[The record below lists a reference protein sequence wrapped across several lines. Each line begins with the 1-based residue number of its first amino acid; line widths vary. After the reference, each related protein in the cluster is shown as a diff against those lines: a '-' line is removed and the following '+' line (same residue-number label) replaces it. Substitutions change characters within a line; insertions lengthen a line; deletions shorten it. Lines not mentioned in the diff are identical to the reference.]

1 MTPSSID
8 DEEPRKS
15 TSPLYAVLLVVAMLA
30 ALAGLMWSYSLAGR
44 LTHAEAE
51 LASTQ
56 QQNRKL
62 ANALQDT
69 NAKLSVT
76 SETLGHSLG
85 LTQEQLE
92 RRADELLHRQQADTT
107 RLESEQQAN
116 RKQISS
122 VSTDVAG
129 VKTDVG
135 GVKTGLTQ
143 TQTELQQAEAQM
155 KKMQGDLGIES
166 GLIATNSSELAV
178 LKHQGD
184 RNYYEFT
191 LHKKKKQAVA
201 TIALELRKA
210 DAKHNRYTL
219 WVFSD
224 DKKIE
229 KKDRSLDEP
238 VQFYTGAHPMLF
250 ELVVN
255 QIGRNEVSGYIS
267 TPKNA
272 PKPVTVSR

>member
-1 MTPSSID
+1 MTPNSFS
-8 DEEPRKS
+8 DEEPKRS
-15 TSPLYAVLLVVAMLA
+15 SALFTLLLVAAVVA

-62 ANALQDT
+62 ANALAET
-69 NAKLSVT
+69 NARLSVT

-85 LTQEQLE
+85 LTQQQLE
-92 RRADELLHRQQADTT
+92 RRADELLRRQNADTH
-107 RLESEQQAN
+107 RLETEQQAN

-135 GVKTGLTQ
+135 GVKTGLSQ
-143 TQTELQQAEAQM
+143 TQTELEQTEAQM

-166 GLIATNSSELAV
+166 GLIATNSKELDA
-178 LKHQGD
+178 LRHQGD
-184 RNYYEFT
+184 RNYYAFT
-191 LHKKKKQAVA
+191 LRKKKKQAVG

-210 DAKHNRYTL
+210 DPRHNRYTL
-219 WVFSD
+219 WVFSN
-224 DKKIE
+224 DKRIE
-229 KKDRSLDEP
+229 KKNRSLDEP
-238 VQFYTGAHPMLF
+238 VQFYSGSTPMLF
-250 ELVVN
+250 ELVIN
-255 QIGRNEVSGYIS
+255 KIGHNVVSGYLS

>member
-1 MTPSSID
+1 MTPNSFS
-8 DEEPRKS
+8 DEEPKRS
-15 TSPLYAVLLVVAMLA
+15 SALFTLLLVAAVLA

-62 ANALQDT
+62 ANALAET
-69 NAKLSVT
+69 NARLSVT

-85 LTQEQLE
+85 LTQQQLE
-92 RRADELLHRQQADTT
+92 RRANELLNRQNADTK
-107 RLESEQQAN
+107 RLETEQQAN

-135 GVKTGLTQ
+135 GVKTGLSQ
-143 TQTELQQAEAQM
+143 TQTELQQTEAQM

-166 GLIATNSSELAV
+166 GLIATNSKELDA
-178 LKHQGD
+178 LRHQGD

-191 LHKKKKQAVA
+191 LRKKKKQAVG

-210 DAKHNRYTL
+210 DPKHSRYTL
-219 WVFSD
+219 WVFSN
-224 DKKIE
+224 DKRIE
-229 KKDRSLDEP
+229 KKNRSLDEP
-238 VQFYTGAHPMLF
+238 VQFYSGSKPMLF

-255 QIGRNEVSGYIS
+255 KIGHNVVSGYLS

-272 PKPVTVSR
+272 PKPVTVSH

>member
-1 MTPSSID
+1 MP
-8 DEEPRKS
+8 DEEPRKKLSLLS
-15 TSPLYAVLLVVAMLA
+15 TFLLIAAVA
-30 ALAGLMWSYSLAGR
+30 AAFAGLVWSYSLAGR

-56 QQNRKL
+56 LQNRKL
-62 ANALQDT
+62 AQALEDT
-69 NAKLSVT
+69 NAKLDVT
-76 SETLGHSLG
+76 TETLGHSLG
-85 LTQEQLE
+85 LTQQQIEQ
-92 RRADELLHRQQADTT
+92 RTRDLLHRQQADAA

-116 RKQISS
+116 RRQITS

-143 TQTELQQAEAQM
+143 TQTELAQDEARM
-155 KKMQGDLGIES
+155 RKMQGDLGIES
-166 GLIATNSSELAV
+166 GLIATNARELEA
-178 LKHQGD
+178 LKQQGS
-184 RNYYEFT
+184 RNYYAFT

-210 DAKHNRYTL
+210 DPRHNRYTL

-224 DKKIE
+224 DKRIE
-229 KKDRSLDEP
+229 KKNRTLDEP
-238 VQFYTGAHPMLF
+238 VQFYTGANHLLF

-255 QIGRNEVSGYIS
+255 KIGHNLVSGYVS
-267 TPKNA
+267 TPRNA
-272 PKPVTVSR
+272 PAPVAVDHHS

>member
-1 MTPSSID
+1 MTPSSLP
-8 DEEPRKS
+8 DEEPKRS
-15 TSPLYAVLLVVAMLA
+15 SALFTLLLVAAVVA

-62 ANALQDT
+62 ANALAET
-69 NAKLSVT
+69 NARLSVT

-92 RRADELLHRQQADTT
+92 RRADELLNRQQADTK
-107 RLESEQQAN
+107 RLETEQQAN

-129 VKTDVG
+129 VRTDVG
-135 GVKTGLTQ
+135 GVKTGLSQ
-143 TQTELQQAEAQM
+143 TQTELQQTEAQM
-155 KKMQGDLGIES
+155 KQMQGDLGIES
-166 GLIATNSSELAV
+166 GLIATNNQELEA

-184 RNYYEFT
+184 RTYYAFT
-191 LHKKKKQAVA
+191 LRKKKKEAVG

-224 DKKIE
+224 DKRIE
-229 KKDRSLDEP
+229 KKNRSLDEP
-238 VQFYTGAHPMLF
+238 VQFYTGSTPMLF
-250 ELVVN
+250 EIVVN
-255 QIGRNEVSGYIS
+255 KIGRNAVSGYLS
-267 TPKNA
+267 TPRNA
-272 PKPVTVSR
+272 PRPVTVSR

>member
-1 MTPSSID
+1 MTPNSFS
-8 DEEPRKS
+8 DEEPKRS
-15 TSPLYAVLLVVAMLA
+15 SALFTLVLVAAVVA

-62 ANALQDT
+62 ANALAET
-69 NAKLSVT
+69 NARLSVT

-85 LTQEQLE
+85 LTQQQLE
-92 RRADELLHRQQADTT
+92 RRADELLNRQNADTRRLETEQQAD
-107 RLESEQQAN
+107 

-143 TQTELQQAEAQM
+143 TQTELQQTEAQM

-166 GLIATNSSELAV
+166 GLIATNSKELDA

-191 LHKKKKQAVA
+191 LHKKKKQAVG
-201 TIALELRKA
+201 TIAIELRKA
-210 DAKHNRYTL
+210 DPRHSRYTL
-219 WVFSD
+219 WVFSN
-224 DKKIE
+224 DKRIE
-229 KKDRSLDEP
+229 KKNRSLDEP
-238 VQFYTGAHPMLF
+238 VQFYSGSTPMLF

-255 QIGRNEVSGYIS
+255 KIGHNMVSGYLS
-267 TPKNA
+267 TPKSA